1 MWVPYER
8 YEYTR
13 LSDIRKEMDQ
23 HRTYK
28 KEDMDLGTEEDDE
41 FIKKEDPSQETS
53 GADQSQSKKK
63 KKDSY
68 IWTFLIRPIHED
80 DGKKWPDNFNVPICT
95 DI

>member
-1 MWVPYER
+1 MKQRVMWVPYER

-41 FIKKEDPSQETS
+41 FIKKEDPS
-53 GADQSQSKKK
+53 
-63 KKDSY
+63 
-68 IWTFLIRPIHED
+68 
-80 DGKKWPDNFNVPICT
+80 
-95 DI
+95 